1 MFREMMRKNQALSN
15 EECIRILK
23 SEMRGVLSVIGDDG
37 YPYTVPVNH
46 VYENGKI
53 YFHCAKSGHK
63 IDALKSC
70 DKVSFC
76 VIAKSDVI
84 PSKRATDYLSVIAFG
99 KARIITDSNEIYRIA
114 KLIGEK
120 FSSDYPDETEK
131 EINDTIKANS
141 MYCVEITVE
150 HMTGKCSLN
159 NIQP

>member
-1 MFREMMRKNQALSN
+1 MPDEKAEQL
-15 EECIRILK
+15 LK
-23 SEMRGVLSVIGDDG
+23 DASHGIMGVIGDDG

-99 KARIITDSNEIYRIA
+99 KARIITDS
-114 KLIGEK
+114 
-120 FSSDYPDETEK
+120 K
-131 EINDTIKANS
+131 EI
-141 MYCVEITVE
+141 
-150 HMTGKCSLN
+150 
-159 NIQP
+159 